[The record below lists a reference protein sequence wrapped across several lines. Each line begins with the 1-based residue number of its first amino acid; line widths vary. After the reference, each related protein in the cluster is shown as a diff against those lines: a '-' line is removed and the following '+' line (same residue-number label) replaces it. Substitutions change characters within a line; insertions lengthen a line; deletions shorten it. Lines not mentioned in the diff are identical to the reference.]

1 MKTLRTQ
8 PRSNLRT
15 PRRGFTL
22 IELLVVITIIATLM
36 SLILPAVQ
44 SARES
49 ARRAQCLSHMRQ
61 LGLAFSN
68 FAASNAAS
76 LPHLASSSVQL
87 PPADETSFNTSLA
100 PFVCQLPF
108 ARFQGTKGT

>member
-1 MKTLRTQ
+1 MKTLRTK
-8 PRSNLRT
+8 RNSEA

-49 ARRAQCLSHMRQ
+49 SRRTQCLNNMRQ
-61 LGLAFSN
+61 HGLAMSN
-68 FAASNAAS
+68 FAAANNGK
-76 LPHLASSSVQL
+76 LPYISYSSV
-87 PPADETSFNTSLA
+87 PAA
-100 PFVCQLPF
+100 
-108 ARFQGTKGT
+108 